1 MMSMS
6 RLRTDFQFAIV
17 ALFGLV
23 GVLVILPFAIYRFTQ
38 GELLI
43 AGMDTAVAASLLACV
58 AYAWHGDNLE
68 RAGLM
73 LAIFASIGGV
83 AAAMLLGRLGLL
95 WMYPLLLANFL
106 LISRGRALAISTLA
120 IGWLVIDGRMFDS
133 DLHRLSFLAT
143 AAIVCAFAWIFA
155 QRSARQR
162 ERLEALAEHDP
173 LTGINN
179 RRAME
184 QELLLAIESHQR
196 NLGAYGLAMLDL
208 DHFKRINDRYGHEA
222 GDATL
227 RAFTALVERSI
238 RKLDRFFRIGGEEFV
253 LLVPGANADGLAM
266 ICEHLRTHIAS
277 QLQCRD
283 ETVTVSIGTA
293 LLRDDDDIASWIA
306 RADAALYRAKT
317 AGRNRVETEA
327 RDATRP
333 FMGVQPGESNLKR

>member
-1 MMSMS
+1 MMSLS

-17 ALFGLV
+17 VSFGLV
-23 GVLVILPFAIYRFTQ
+23 AVLGIVPFAIYRFTQ

-58 AYAWHGDNLE
+58 AYAWYGDNVE
-68 RAGLM
+68 RAGLL

-83 AAAMLLGRLGLL
+83 AAAMLLGWLGLL

-106 LISRGRALAISTLA
+106 LISRGRALVASTLA

-155 QRSARQR
+155 QRTARQR
-162 ERLEALAEHDP
+162 EKLEALAEHDP
-173 LTGINN
+173 LTGVNN

-184 QELLLAIESHQR
+184 HELLLAIETHQR
-196 NLGAYGLAMLDL
+196 NLGAYGLAVLDL

-227 RAFTALVERSI
+227 LAFTALVERSI

-253 LLVPGANADGLAM
+253 LLLPGVNADGLAM
-266 ICEHLRTHIAS
+266 LCEHLRARIAA
-277 QLQCRD
+277 QLRCRD

-293 LLRDDDDIASWIA
+293 LLRNGDDTASWLM
-306 RADAALYRAKT
+306 RADEALYRAKS
-317 AGRNRVETEA
+317 AGRNRVEAED
-327 RDATRP
+327 RSDTRVRAG
-333 FMGVQPGESNLKR
+333 MEPGESSLAR

>member
-1 MMSMS
+1 MSLS

-17 ALFGLV
+17 VLFGLV
-23 GVLVILPFAIYRFTQ
+23 AVLVIVPFAIYRFTQ

-43 AGMDTAVAASLLACV
+43 GGMDTAVAASLLACV
-58 AYAWHGDNLE
+58 AHAWCGGNLE

-83 AAAMLLGRLGLL
+83 AAATLLGRLGLL

-106 LISRGRALAISTLA
+106 LISRGRALAASALA

-133 DLHRLSFLAT
+133 DLHRLTFLAT
-143 AAIVCAFAWIFA
+143 AAVVCAFAWIFA
-155 QRSARQR
+155 QRTARQR
-162 ERLEALAEHDP
+162 ERLEALAKHDP
-173 LTGINN
+173 LTGVNN

-184 QELLLAIESHQR
+184 QELLLAIEAHQR
-196 NLGAYGLAMLDL
+196 NLSAYGLAVLDL
-208 DHFKRINDRYGHEA
+208 DHFKSINDRYGHEA

-227 RAFTALVERSI
+227 LAFTALVERSI
-238 RKLDRFFRIGGEEFV
+238 RKLDRFFRFGGEEFV

-266 ICEHLRTHIAS
+266 ICEHLRAHVAS

-283 ETVTVSIGTA
+283 EMVTVSIGTA
-293 LLRDDDDIASWIA
+293 LLRDDDDTASWLA

-327 RDATRP
+327 RATTRP
-333 FMGVQPGESNLKR
+333 FIGVQPGESSLKR